1 MIKQELAA
9 WLAVG
14 IVKVAT
20 EAKEEV
26 FVEPESII
34 TAAKATKKA
43 ELVFVGLYTVV
54 VVVGLRTACFQAAI
68 TVALL
73 SFAVVGNEELVMAS
87 TKTIIVSKVVAAIDT
102 AAAEVRPGLSML
114 KVLEAVGLL
123 QVNTT
128 LI

>member
-1 MIKQELAA
+1 MIKQEQAA

-34 TAAKATKKA
+34 TAAKKA

-54 VVVGLRTACFQAAI
+54 VVVELRTACFQAAI

-73 SFAVVGNEELVMAS
+73 SFAVVGNEALVMAS